1 MTAKT
6 LDTGLRQLEAALT
19 ALEAAVQMRLAA
31 PATAGAIDE
40 GLVETLAQEN
50 TKLKSENQ
58 KLKHRH
64 QQINERLDHLIASLE
79 GQGGAES

>member
-19 ALEAAVQMRLAA
+19 ALEAAVQMRLAT
-31 PATAGAIDE
+31 PATTAAVDE

-58 KLKHRH
+58 KLKQRH
-64 QQINERLDHLIASLE
+64 QQINERLDNIIASLE
-79 GQGGAES
+79 PTGKASA